1 MKTLVVVGAGGHGKV
16 VADAAEI
23 TGRWQ
28 NIVFVDKRWPELKYC
43 AHWSVV
49 AQDIKDLLTTERVD
63 FIVAIGDN
71 RTRARV
77 FELCVEAGLNPVSVI
92 HPSAVISRYTE
103 IGLGCVVFAGAVIN
117 IGSKIGQC
125 AIVNTGATIDHDGVI
140 GHSVHISPGAHLAG
154 EVTVGDFSW
163 IGIGASVKQ
172 CLSISDD
179 VVVGAGACVVS
190 NIAEA
195 GIYVGVPAIKT
206 INS

>member
-1 MKTLVVVGAGGHGKV
+1 MKTLVVIGAGGHGKV
-16 VADAAEI
+16 VADAAET

-28 NIVFVDKRWPELKYC
+28 NIVFVDKRWPELKSC

-49 AQDIKDLLTTERVD
+49 TQDVNDLPSVVD
-63 FIVAIGDN
+63 IDFVVAIGDN

-77 FELCVEAGLNPVSVI
+77 FSQCVEAGLNPVSVI
-92 HPSAVISRYTE
+92 HPSAVISRYAE
-103 IGLGCVVFAGAVIN
+103 IGLGCVVFAGAVVN
-117 IGSKIGQC
+117 IGAKIGEC
-125 AIVNTGATIDHDGVI
+125 AIVNTGATIDHDCVI

-154 EVTVGDFSW
+154 EVSVADFCW

-190 NIAEA
+190 NIAEP
-195 GIYVGVPAIKT
+195 GVYVGVPAIKT

>member
-1 MKTLVVVGAGGHGKV
+1 MKTLVVIGAGGHGKV
-16 VADAAEI
+16 VADAAES

-28 NIVFVDKRWPELKYC
+28 NIVFVDKRWPELKSC

-49 AQDIKDLLTTERVD
+49 AQDVKDLPSDQALD
-63 FIVAIGDN
+63 FIVSIGDN

-77 FELCVEAGLNPVSVI
+77 FDLCVEAGLKPVSVI
-92 HPSAVISRYTE
+92 HPSATISRRAE
-103 IGLGCVVFAGAVIN
+103 LSVGCVVFAGAVIN
-117 IGSKIGQC
+117 IGAKIGQC
-125 AIVNTGATIDHDGVI
+125 AIVNTGATIDHDGLI
-140 GHSVHISPGAHLAG
+140 GNSVHISPGAHLAG

-163 IGIGASVKQ
+163 IGIGATVKQ

-190 NIAEA
+190 NITEP
-195 GIYVGVPAIKT
+195 GVYVGVPAIKT